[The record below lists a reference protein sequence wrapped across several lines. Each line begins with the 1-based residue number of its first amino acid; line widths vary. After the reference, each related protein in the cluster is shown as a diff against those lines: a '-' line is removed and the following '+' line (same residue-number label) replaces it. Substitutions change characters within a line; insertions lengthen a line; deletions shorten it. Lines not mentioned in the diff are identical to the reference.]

1 MKKLVLFSLLVLF
14 ASALLAQRRA
24 YQTHTYYAD
33 DTVRLKLDL
42 FLPTIPV
49 DSPAPLFIFVH
60 GGGFSGGDRKG
71 GHALGKYLAGEGI
84 ALASISYS
92 LYMKGRSFSCDGLLP
107 EKVKA
112 MQVAAN
118 QLWLATDFI
127 RDSAAAWGLDS
138 SRIFIGGSSAGAET
152 VLHAAYWDRAVMDM
166 YGQPLPA
173 DFRYLGMVSGAGAL
187 MDLNAITA
195 ETKLPG
201 LFFHGTADPLVPYG
215 TAAHHYCPPHAQG
228 WLMFSGGRS
237 IYERLVSLHETAWL
251 YTYCGGGHS
260 YAGYPFRE
268 EHAVI
273 LAFLKDVMAGRRSQ
287 QHHVLKAD
295 QPEPE
300 RGEWPLCAQ

>member
-1 MKKLVLFSLLVLF
+1 MKNSPLLVCLF
-14 ASALLAQRRA
+14 LLPWLLPAQGDAFR
-24 YQTHTYYAD
+24 TLTYYAD
-33 DTVRLKLDL
+33 DTVSLELDL
-42 FLPTIPV
+42 FMPAGVTAGPIP
-49 DSPAPLFIFVH
+49 LCIFVH
-60 GGGFSGGDRKG
+60 GGGFAGGNRAG
-71 GHALGKYLAGEGI
+71 GHALGQYLAGQGI

-118 QLWLATDFI
+118 QLWLATAFL
-127 RDSAAAWGLDS
+127 RDSAARWGLDPD
-138 SRIFIGGSSAGAET
+138 RVFVAGSSAGAEA
-152 VLHAAYWDRAVMDM
+152 VLHAAYWDRAEMDM

-173 DFRYLGMVSGAGAL
+173 DFRYAGVISGAGAL

-215 TAAHHYCPPHAQG
+215 TAAHHYCPPHARG
-228 WLMFSGGRS
+228 WLMFAGGRS

-251 YTYCGGGHS
+251 YTFCGGGHS

-273 LAFLKDVMAGRRSQ
+273 LAFLQDVMAGRRSQ
-287 QHHVLKAD
+287 QHYILPAD
-295 QPEPE
+295 NPEPE
-300 RGEWPLCAQ
+300 RGDWPVCE